1 MNSVLK
7 IVPGHKGVIVGSR
20 EDMIQRTL
28 RQSRVK
34 LTTKY
39 IWNPNRMTY
48 MTVHYLPD
56 GTPYNAMTLK
66 NKISRYVKDA
76 DMCLAKSSPSD
87 KTET

>member
-39 IWNPNRMTY
+39 MWNPNRMTY
-48 MTVHYLPD
+48 MTEHYLPD
-56 GTPYNAMTLK
+56 GTPYNAMTLN
-66 NKISRYVKDA
+66 NKISRYDKDA